1 MKINFKNALL
11 ILSVVLI
18 MVECKKKNEEPPADP
33 VTTPTTSGSTVNNLA
48 DLFAANGA
56 TVATNPVNATAAQ
69 TLNVSGVRLIIPAN
83 SFVTASNGT
92 VTGTIDVSTKNV
104 FTKSDI
110 ILSGA
115 PANSQGKLVATK
127 GCVKTSATQ
136 NGQVLRL
143 APGANVFT
151 QIPEPDNMSVSYN
164 LKKFYASKVSVS
176 DSNLCWKA
184 APDTNNIPVVFDTL
198 NNKYYYNVKLDS
210 VNWLNAGY
218 IFNPGGVTKTSVT
231 ITNSNSMFNNTNL
244 AVYISFKAM
253 NVVGSMYQIS
263 PGVFKIN
270 NIPVGQNVNIV
281 AIAAVNN
288 TYYSYFSPNITV
300 TANHTDS
307 INLQST
313 TITQIKTMLNSLP

>member
-1 MKINFKNALL
+1 
-11 ILSVVLI
+11 
-18 MVECKKKNEEPPADP
+18 
-33 VTTPTTSGSTVNNLA
+33 
-48 DLFAANGA
+48 
-56 TVATNPVNATAAQ
+56 VATNPVNATAAQ
-69 TLNVSGVRLIIPAN
+69 TVNVSGVRIIIPAN

-92 VTGTIDVSTKNV
+92 VTGNIDVSTKNV

-115 PANSQGKLVATK
+115 PANSQGKLVSTK

-143 APGANVFT
+143 ASGANVFT
-151 QIPEPDNMSVSYN
+151 QIPEPVNANVNYS
-164 LKKFYASKVSVS
+164 LKKYYASKVSVS
-176 DSNLCWKA
+176 DSNLCWKP
-184 APDTNNIPVVFDTL
+184 APDTSNIQVIFDTL

-218 IFNPGGVTKTSVT
+218 IYNPGGVTKTSVT
-231 ITNSNSMFNNTNL
+231 MTNSNTMFNNTNL
-244 AVYISFKAM
+244 AVYISFNGM
-253 NVVGSMYQIS
+253 NVVGSLYQVS

-270 NIPVGQNVNIV
+270 NIPVGQVVRIV

-288 TYYSYFSPNITV
+288 TYYSYFSPNVTV

-307 INLQST
+307 LNLQT
-313 TITQIKTMLNSLP
+313 TTNAQIKTMLNALP